1 MLFKNELEPSVVHWQ
16 LDLKRRETSSDV
28 VTRLVEDLMLACV
41 HGLATDVRMLL
52 ANARAAKVDIISGN
66 TCLHS
71 AAIHGHL
78 DVLTILLDNQVDANQ
93 TDSDG
98 VTALHWACYTGS
110 AEMASKLLSH
120 GASVSCRDSNQCEPL
135 FLAAQHGHL
144 KLVRMLLHAK
154 ASVHTVNRVGRT
166 ALMLACIRG
175 RKDIVRLL
183 LIYGS
188 DPFAQDANGLS
199 SLDHARAHRRTAI
212 FQMLFESSMNR
223 SASRLPLRRERRSLV
238 SEVREAEPDETDAW
252 ERDMGKICSRM
263 NKEIIGDLYARLVDF
278 KQQNLGEEIALPEPM
293 PRLDPTAQKGRTAAE
308 RLMAEERSD
317 AESPWLSSTV

>member
-154 ASVHTVNRVGRT
+154 ASVHAVNNLGRT

-175 RKDIVRLL
+175 RKDMVQLL
-183 LIYGS
+183 LIYGA
-188 DPFAQDANGLS
+188 DPFAQDASGLS
-199 SLDHARAHRRTAI
+199 SLDHARAHRHTAI
-212 FQMLFESSMNR
+212 FQVLFESSMNR
-223 SASRLPLRRERRSLV
+223 SASSLPFVMET
-238 SEVREAEPDETDAW
+238 EENEPEQTDTW

>member
-154 ASVHTVNRVGRT
+154 ASVHTVNQVGRT
-166 ALMLACIRG
+166 ALMLACIWG
-175 RKDIVRLL
+175 HQDIVQLL
-183 LIYGS
+183 LVYGA
-188 DPFAQDANGLS
+188 DPFARDASGLS
-199 SLDHARAHRRTAI
+199 SLDHARAHGRTEV
-212 FQMLFESSMNR
+212 FKLLGNTLMHRSNSSLKLLNNR
-223 SASRLPLRRERRSLV
+223 C
-238 SEVREAEPDETDAW
+238 SETEEVEPGQTDTW
-252 ERDMGKICSRM
+252 ERDMGTICCRM
-263 NKEIIGDLYARLVDF
+263 NKEIIGDMYARLVDF
-278 KQQNLGEEIALPEPM
+278 KQKNLGEEIALPEPM
-293 PRLDPTAQKGRTAAE
+293 PQLDPTVEMRRIGADG
-308 RLMAEERSD
+308 LLVEEFSD
-317 AESPWLSSTV
+317 AESPWLASTV

>member
-154 ASVHTVNRVGRT
+154 ASVHAVNNLGRT

-175 RKDIVRLL
+175 RKDMVQLL
-183 LIYGS
+183 LIYGA
-188 DPFAQDANGLS
+188 DPFAQDASGLS
-199 SLDHARAHRRTAI
+199 SLDHARAHGRTAI
-212 FQMLFESSMNR
+212 LQMLFESSMNHSNSSLR
-223 SASRLPLRRERRSLV
+223 LRRNQCLEA
-238 SEVREAEPDETDAW
+238 EEAEPEETDVW